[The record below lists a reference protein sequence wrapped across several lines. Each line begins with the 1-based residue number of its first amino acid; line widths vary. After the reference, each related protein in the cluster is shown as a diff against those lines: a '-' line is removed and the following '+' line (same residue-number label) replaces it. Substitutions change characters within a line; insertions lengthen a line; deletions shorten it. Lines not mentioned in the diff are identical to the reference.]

1 MTPHLRE
8 TEGGRRRWLP
18 RPCLFASHRH
28 AFCDKIS
35 STCEL
40 CSLFPT
46 QISIS
51 VSPVR
56 SPVGGINLIILSA
69 RSVSLGPARL
79 LALLSFGATPPS
91 TNDTQGLISVQLVP
105 NHSATFTCFF
115 VGAFSPE
122 PCDVPEPRARRP
134 SDSALCGCPQLGQD
148 LSTLLHTS
156 HHKLLTLERTCVC

>member
-1 MTPHLRE
+1 MSLMTPHLRE

-69 RSVSLGPARL
+69 RSVPHDSLPFCLSEQHLRAQTTHRVSSRFNSFQTTVPPSRASSSAPSRPSHVMYQSLG
-79 LALLSFGATPPS
+79 LAVHPIP
-91 TNDTQGLISVQLVP
+91 
-105 NHSATFTCFF
+105 HF
-115 VGAFSPE
+115 VA
-122 PCDVPEPRARRP
+122 
-134 SDSALCGCPQLGQD
+134 ALN
-148 LSTLLHTS
+148 
-156 HHKLLTLERTCVC
+156 

>member
-1 MTPHLRE
+1 MSLMTPHLRE

-18 RPCLFASHRH
+18 RPCVFASHRH

-51 VSPVR
+51 VSPVS
-56 SPVGGINLIILSA
+56 SPVGGILIVLSA

-91 TNDTQGLISVQLVP
+91 TNDTQGLISVQLVA
-105 NHSATFTCFF
+105 NHSASFTCFF
-115 VGAFSPE
+115 IGAFSPE
-122 PCDVPEPRARRP
+122 PCARASGSP
-134 SDSALCGCPQLGQD
+134 SIRFRTLWLPSIRAGPLHASPHFPPQPPDS
-148 LSTLLHTS
+148 
-156 HHKLLTLERTCVC
+156 